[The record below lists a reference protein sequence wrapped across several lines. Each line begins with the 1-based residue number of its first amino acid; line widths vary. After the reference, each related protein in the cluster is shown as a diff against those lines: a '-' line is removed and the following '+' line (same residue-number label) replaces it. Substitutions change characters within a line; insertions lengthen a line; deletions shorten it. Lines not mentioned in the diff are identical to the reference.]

1 MKKFFAVMVIVLGTG
16 MLADA
21 QTVIGN
27 EKMFH
32 DTDSVT
38 VTFDLDTDNTDLP
51 VRRKEVILPYVY
63 NEKDT
68 LYLDVVEVYGRG
80 RYKRERQVNAV
91 NGDRDWELGE
101 NQVMK
106 KEGIYCYES
115 KVPLKRWMKVANLG
129 IRRQIVGCA
138 CESDVT
144 DENIA
149 QDSLFKDPQVQR
161 RIPEYVLADV
171 DRMWDFGRDEL
182 EIVFKVSKTEIDSS
196 VFDNEITFGKI
207 LKAVDNI
214 FRNPKYRFDK
224 IQVAGYASP
233 EGPPAFNNWLGENR
247 AKALIDYIIK
257 HRPQYNLTMD
267 NFEIVNGEENWA
279 GLRRVLVG
287 SYMKGKD
294 QVIAIIDD
302 EKLNGEQKK
311 LKIWAMEQGRVW
323 RRMLKNIYPYLRCA
337 RYLAVYYD
345 STDDEAADLINQ
357 ANSLIREG
365 KYTEAIGH
373 MDTVKEDVR
382 SYNTMGV
389 ALMMQGKFEEAMPW
403 LEKALEG
410 NCPSA
415 QKNIDAIKAEWEYEA
430 LKRQE
435 IEEYLNKYN

>member
-32 DTDSVT
+32 DADSVT

-51 VRRKEVILPYVY
+51 VRRKEVILPYIY

-106 KEGIYCYES
+106 KEGLYCYES

-287 SYMKGKD
+287 SNMKGKD

-365 KYTEAIGH
+365 CKVI
-373 MDTVKEDVR
+373 
-382 SYNTMGV
+382 
-389 ALMMQGKFEEAMPW
+389 
-403 LEKALEG
+403 
-410 NCPSA
+410 
-415 QKNIDAIKAEWEYEA
+415 
-430 LKRQE
+430 
-435 IEEYLNKYN
+435 